1 MLKTSDFHIDS
12 TEFRFKNDNYPL
24 SKINQARMKKLTLL
38 DNLGQ
43 ILFWVALFSGAVW
56 VALPTVA
63 ESPLWLQI
71 LAACLTIVGFVFAL
85 FRCAKYALQV
95 EFRHSDGTGDQ
106 WITVAK
112 TFSAKDSELLTQQAN
127 RLNEQCL

>member
-1 MLKTSDFHIDS
+1 MLKTSDFHVDS

-85 FRCAKYALQV
+85 FRCAKYVLQV